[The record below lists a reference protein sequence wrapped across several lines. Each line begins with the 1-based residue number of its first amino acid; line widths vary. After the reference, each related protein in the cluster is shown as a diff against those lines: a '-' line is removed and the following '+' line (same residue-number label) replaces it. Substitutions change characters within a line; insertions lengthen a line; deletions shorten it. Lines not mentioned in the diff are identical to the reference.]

1 MLQPIPA
8 LRKGEMTTLHNCTED
23 TECLPQH
30 RDKHSIPYLSRRN
43 KYAFQRVQGQTDEF
57 ARSAVVRVFLY
68 GEFSTS
74 FEGSG

>member
-23 TECLPQH
+23 TECLAQH

-43 KYAFQRVQGQTDEF
+43 KYAFQRVQG
-57 ARSAVVRVFLY
+57 
-68 GEFSTS
+68 
-74 FEGSG
+74 